1 MEKITGGVLLI
12 RALKAH
18 GVRRLFTLPGA
29 PLFPV
34 YEACLDEG
42 VEVVTGRHESAL
54 IHTAEGWSRVTG
66 KPSVV
71 LVSPGPGLANSVAG
85 ISIAYAEC
93 SPVIVLS
100 GIDVPANLGRGGRQE
115 LPQVPMCAPITKW
128 SALLTSGQ
136 RIPEYIDKAFRIAAS
151 GMPGPVQ
158 ISITSDVFSGLI
170 EAEDGVLSPPSKTQP
185 TAAAQAEPA
194 FIEQALEL
202 LSRAERPLI
211 VAGVAAFWSQAG
223 SVLRQFIETVKIP
236 LMTVEQARGLVPD
249 GHPYCFG
256 DGYGTVNQ
264 AAQLEGRVD
273 VLLLLGDRLD
283 HPLAYGNCFGSA
295 KIIHVCPDA
304 AEIGKNHAIECG
316 VAADVRAVTAQ
327 LLVAAKSR
335 SWNEPT
341 AWVATL
347 REMRREQVA
356 RAERMAVST
365 QPGVHPARIALEV
378 EALLDEQ
385 SILAF
390 DGGDFSSWARYCM
403 TARCPGGW
411 LASTVLGHLGVG
423 LPYAIGAKLAFPE
436 ANVVVMTGDGALGF
450 SVMEMET
457 AVRYQIPVVV
467 VVANDAAFGVEVYY
481 QQKWFGPD
489 RVVGTE
495 LTNTRWD
502 LLAESLGAHGE
513 FVETAEQLRPALER
527 AFASGKPACV
537 NVVAQRTPSP
547 QTQTFS
553 RIHLLKRAHARKNA
567 SNAKTM

>member
-1 MEKITGGVLLI
+1 MEKITGGLLLI
-12 RALKAH
+12 RELKAR

-42 VEVVTGRHESAL
+42 IEVITGRHEAGL
-54 IHTAEGWSRVTG
+54 IHMAEGWSRATG

-85 ISIAYAEC
+85 ISIAFAEC
-93 SPVIVLS
+93 SPVILLS
-100 GIDVPANLGRGGRQE
+100 GIDLPANLGRGGRQE
-115 LPQVPMCAPITKW
+115 LPQVDLCAPVTKW
-128 SALLTSGQ
+128 SALLTSGL
-136 RIPEYIDKAFRIAAS
+136 RIPEYIDKAFRIASS

-170 EAEDGVLSPPSKTQP
+170 EVEESTIAPASQP
-185 TAAAQAEPA
+185 AAAQAEPA
-194 FIEQALEL
+194 FIEQALDL

-211 VAGVAAFWSQAG
+211 VAGCAAFWSKAG
-223 SVLRQFIETVKIP
+223 GVLREFIETVKIP
-236 LMTVEQARGLVPD
+236 VMTIEQARGLVPD
-249 GHPYCFG
+249 NHPYCFG

-295 KIIHVCPDA
+295 KIIHVCPNA
-304 AEIGKNHAIECG
+304 AEIGKNHPVECG
-316 VAADVRAVTAQ
+316 VAADVLAVTAQ
-327 LLVAAKSR
+327 LLEAAKIR
-335 SWNEPT
+335 QWNEPSEWL
-341 AWVATL
+341 ALL
-347 REMRREQVA
+347 RETRREQAA
-356 RAERMAVST
+356 RAQRMAVST
-365 QPGVHPARIALEV
+365 LPGVHPARIALEV

-403 TARCPGGW
+403 TARRAGGW

-423 LPYAIGAKLAFPE
+423 LPYAMGAKLAFPK
-436 ANVVVMTGDGALGF
+436 AKAVVMTGDGALGF

-457 AVRYQIPVVV
+457 AVRYKIPIVV

-513 FVETAEQLRPALER
+513 FVETPEQLRPALER
-527 AFASGKPACV
+527 AFSCGKPACI
-537 NVVAQRTPSP
+537 NVFAQRTPSP

-553 RIHLLKRAHARKNA
+553 RIYLLKRAHARKNL
-567 SNAKTM
+567 